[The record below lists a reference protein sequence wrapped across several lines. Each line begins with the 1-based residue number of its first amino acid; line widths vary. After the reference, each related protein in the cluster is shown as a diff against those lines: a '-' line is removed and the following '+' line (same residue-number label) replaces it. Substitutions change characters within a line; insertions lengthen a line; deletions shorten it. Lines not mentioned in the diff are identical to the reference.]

1 MISKK
6 LLGNWWIAS
15 REVKMDNLDSIIN
28 GIRKDLTEKDE
39 AREKLLPL
47 CRDSIRFSSGAIRAI
62 HRQEFTE
69 AEEFIKQAGD
79 LVTEAQRAVRGI
91 NELNSTGIIRDA
103 QKELVEATLV
113 LAIVKGKPLP
123 PPRSIAVESAAYL
136 NGLAEAASEIRRY
149 LLDNMR
155 KGDLS
160 RGEELL
166 SVMDDIYS
174 LLVTIDYPDAITGGL
189 RRSTDMLRGVLE
201 RTRSDLTLAIRQ
213 KELESKLSKLP
224 DDIPASLEEA
234 MSEEKM
240 TESSAEEPQLDD
252 RQMKI
257 YNELVAWRERKAT
270 EENLTPNIIAR
281 NATLKE
287 IITRNPETTRELLA
301 IKGFGERR
309 ANKYG
314 RDILAIL
321 KGFSR

>member
-1 MISKK
+1 
-6 LLGNWWIAS
+6 
-15 REVKMDNLDSIIN
+15 MDNLDSIID
-28 GIRKDLTEKDE
+28 GIRKDLSEKDD

-47 CRDSIRFSSGAIRAI
+47 CRDSIRFSSNAIRAI

-69 AEEFIKQAGD
+69 AEGFIKQAGD
-79 LVTEAQRAVRGI
+79 LVAEAQKAVRGI

-103 QKELVEATLV
+103 QKELAEATLV
-113 LAIVKGKPLP
+113 LAIVNGKPLP
-123 PPRSIAVESAAYL
+123 QPRSITVESAAYL

-174 LLVTIDYPDAITGGL
+174 ALVTIDYPDAITGGL

-201 RTRSDLTLAIRQ
+201 RTRSDLTLTIRQ
-213 KELESKLSKLP
+213 KELEDKLKKLP
-224 DDIPASLEEA
+224 GDIPASLEEA
-234 MSEEKM
+234 MTEEQVVGP
-240 TESSAEEPQLDD
+240 SSEEPQLDD

-257 YNELVAWRERKAT
+257 YNELVTWRERKAT

-321 KGFSR
+321 KGFLR

>member
-1 MISKK
+1 
-6 LLGNWWIAS
+6 
-15 REVKMDNLDSIIN
+15 MDNLDSIID
-28 GIRKDLTEKDE
+28 GIRKDLSEKDD

-47 CRDSIRFSSGAIRAI
+47 CRDSIRFSSNAIRAI

-69 AEEFIKQAGD
+69 AEGFIKQAGD
-79 LVTEAQRAVRGI
+79 LVAEAQKAVRGI

-103 QKELVEATLV
+103 QKELAEATLV
-113 LAIVKGKPLP
+113 LAIVNGKPLP
-123 PPRSIAVESAAYL
+123 QPRSITVESAAYL

-201 RTRSDLTLAIRQ
+201 RTRSDLTLTIRQ
-213 KELESKLSKLP
+213 KELEDKLKKLP
-224 DDIPASLEEA
+224 GDIPASLEEA
-234 MSEEKM
+234 MTEEQVVGP
-240 TESSAEEPQLDD
+240 SSEEPQLDD

-257 YNELVAWRERKAT
+257 YNELVTWRERKAT

-321 KGFSR
+321 KGFLR